1 MGTTVFARVRTAT
14 SSIEA
19 DRLISNL
26 RGAGLHPVE
35 LSMSADCSL
44 LGREV
49 GFPIQVPIEE
59 AVAARELLDS
69 CDGPT
74 DASR

>member
-14 SSIEA
+14 SSVEA
-19 DRLISNL
+19 DRMISSL
-26 RGAGLHPVE
+26 RGAGLHPVD

-44 LGREV
+44 QGNAV

-59 AVAARELLDS
+59 AVAARELLDA
-69 CDGPT
+69 CDELN

>member
-19 DRLISNL
+19 DRMISSL
-26 RGAGLHPVE
+26 RGAGLHPVD

-44 LGREV
+44 LGKAV
-49 GFPIQVPIEE
+49 DFHIQVPIEE
-59 AVAARELLDS
+59 AVAARELLEA
-69 CDGPT
+69 CDGLN